1 MKLKFE
7 NPDLAKTI
15 KEVIRGL
22 IKNNR
27 TSNGNVSIENIPLD
41 EIDCYEHSLP
51 QKSLKNA
58 DEVYAIS
65 QCVCGAWDQPLGM
78 VVVSY

>member
-15 KEVIRGL
+15 KEVVRGL

-58 DEVYAIS
+58 DEVYTIS
-65 QCVCGAWDQPLGM
+65 QSVCGAWDQPLGM